1 MADLPRVPPESDYSY
16 QNEAGFDNSG
26 KSGEARDDGKDAVF
40 ADILE
45 TLQENNS
52 LLGEVEQSAQEI
64 EENTESDETA
74 SERRKRRVKEE
85 NTDKKG
91 MFSSALGGLGAGI
104 KGVGGVLNKAN
115 PFQEGGLGTKMSI
128 LLISGVLFAISKFG
142 DKLVKPLAEVLKM
155 FDSEGSVFDKLKE
168 TELFKG
174 VIEKFNLIKDYAKN
188 ELANDVASLLE
199 AAMTVGSLIKSAYE
213 SITNYI
219 SQFDTRGA
227 GPANSYGDGK
237 LDALEMQN
245 LKDDVVEKIGKF
257 IAEIVNSVVSAIGLS
272 MIAYFAIGG
281 IGYQIIKGLAFRA
294 AAGLGFGG
302 KPSADGPTKRSSR
315 GGIIKKVL
323 GTALAYGVS
332 GSVGATAQAT
342 SLKPGERFNKVGSI
356 IGKDGKIV
364 KTAKNVSY
372 LAKYPRLASALK
384 IPFLGSII
392 SGLLVR
398 NTLNDDTLSK
408 DEKTVAIGGHIGG
421 GLTSAMFGAVGAS
434 LGLAFGPPGAIIG
447 GILGSLAGFGAGDQ
461 MGQVLAGFL
470 MGKTQE
476 PLDIPLQSSSALGS
490 TLNTST
496 GTVEG
501 LPISKLTSTS
511 TSSSGNME
519 IRNASTLGS
528 TASQL
533 DNSLMNKNSDL
544 AIAAYQA
551 DLQSKSALAFDQ
563 RLSQKQRDAKGADVV
578 LMPQIIDQSETK
590 TFNSNYSSSLGSSNL
605 FSTVR
610 VLNLDGVSF

>member
-104 KGVGGVLNKAN
+104 KGVGGILNKAN

-188 ELANDVASLLE
+188 ELANDVTSLLD

-511 TSSSGNME
+511 SSGNME

-578 LMPQIIDQSETK
+578 LMPQIIDQSEIK

>member
-1 MADLPRVPPESDYSY
+1 MADLPNPAENALAVQD
-16 QNEAGFDNSG
+16 
-26 KSGEARDDGKDAVF
+26 DDGKDAVF
-40 ADILE
+40 EGILE
-45 TLQENNS
+45 TLQSNNI
-52 LLGEVEQSAQEI
+52 LLGEI
-64 EENTESDETA
+64 DENTESDETA
-74 SERRKRRVKEE
+74 SEKRERRVAGE
-85 NTDKKG
+85 NTDPPPDKKG

-142 DKLVKPLAEVLKM
+142 DKLVKPLAAVLKM
-155 FDSEGSVFDKLKE
+155 FDSEGSVFEKLKE

-188 ELANDVASLLE
+188 ELADDVASLLQ

-213 SITNYI
+213 SILAYV

-257 IAEIVNSVVSAIGLS
+257 VAEIVNSVVSAIGLS

-302 KPSADGPTKRSSR
+302 KPSADGPKTRTGRGSFLKSSL
-315 GGIIKKVL
+315 K
-323 GTALAYGVS
+323 TAAAYAVS
-332 GSVGATAQAT
+332 GSVGATAKAT

-356 IGKDGKIV
+356 IGKDGKII

-421 GLTSAMFGAVGAS
+421 GLTSAMFGAIGAS
-434 LGLAFGPPGAIIG
+434 LGLTFGPPGAIIG
-447 GILGSLAGFGAGDQ
+447 GILGSLAGFGMGDQ

-470 MGKTQE
+470 MGKERE
-476 PLDIPLQSSSALGS
+476 PLDVGSMNTNSLGA
-490 TLNTST
+490 TLNTSS
-496 GTVEG
+496 GTVDN

-511 TSSSGNME
+511 
-519 IRNASTLGS
+519 S

-533 DNSLMNKNSDL
+533 NGSLMNNNTDL
-544 AIAAYQA
+544 AIAAYNA
-551 DLQSKSALAFDQ
+551 DKNANISGAEITKLTSTVNAPMAERAEVVSMPVVVDKSE
-563 RLSQKQRDAKGADVV
+563 
-578 LMPQIIDQSETK
+578 IK
-590 TFNSNYSSSLGSSNL
+590 TFNSNYSSSLGSNNNY
-605 FSTVR
+605 STVR
-610 VLNLDGVSF
+610 VLGLDGAF

>member
-1 MADLPRVPPESDYSY
+1 MADLPNPAENALAV
-16 QNEAGFDNSG
+16 Q
-26 KSGEARDDGKDAVF
+26 DDDDKDAVF
-40 ADILE
+40 EGILD
-45 TLQENNS
+45 TLQSNNI
-52 LLGEVEQSAQEI
+52 LLGEI
-64 EENTESDETA
+64 DENTESDETA
-74 SERRKRRVKEE
+74 SAKRKRRVTEE

-142 DKLVKPLAEVLKM
+142 DKLVKPLAAVLEM
-155 FDSEGSVFDKLKE
+155 FDSEGSVFEKLKE
-168 TELFKG
+168 TELFKS

-188 ELANDVASLLE
+188 ELADDVASLLE

-213 SITNYI
+213 SIVAYV
-219 SQFDTRGA
+219 SQFDKTGA
-227 GPANSYGDGK
+227 GPAGQYADGK
-237 LDALEMQN
+237 LDMFEMGK
-245 LKDDVVEKIGKF
+245 LKDNVVEKIGKF
-257 IAEIVNSVVSAIGLS
+257 VAEIVNSVVSAIGLS

-302 KPSADGPTKRSSR
+302 KPSADGPKTRTGR
-315 GGIIKKVL
+315 GSFIKKAL

-332 GSVGATAQAT
+332 GSVGGTAKAT
-342 SLKPGERFNKVGSI
+342 SLKPGERLNKVGSI
-356 IGKDGKIV
+356 IGKDGKII

-372 LAKYPRLASALK
+372 LTKYPRLASALK

-421 GLTSAMFGAVGAS
+421 GLGAAGFGAVGAS
-434 LGLAFGPPGAIIG
+434 LGAFFGPPGAIIG
-447 GILGSLAGFGAGDQ
+447 GILGSLAGFGMGDK

-470 MGKTQE
+470 LGKERDTS
-476 PLDIPLQSSSALGS
+476 INTNSLGS
-490 TLNTST
+490 ELNTLT
-496 GTVEG
+496 GTVEN

-511 TSSSGNME
+511 
-519 IRNASTLGS
+519 S

-533 DNSLMNKNSDL
+533 NGSLMNNNTDL
-544 AIAAYQA
+544 AIAAYNA
-551 DLQSKSALAFDQ
+551 DKNANISGAEITKLTSTVNAPMAERAEVVSMPVVVDKSE
-563 RLSQKQRDAKGADVV
+563 
-578 LMPQIIDQSETK
+578 IK
-590 TFNSNYSSSLGSSNL
+590 TFNSNYSSSLGSNNNY
-605 FSTVR
+605 STVR
-610 VLNLDGVSF
+610 VLGLEGLF